1 MHLFLRYN
9 WSIFSIEIYIYF
21 IYIWYIYIKIVEDIC
36 ENSTRKLWMKF
47 LRRCWTE
54 APVDGYAG
62 SLEISKSRVG
72 QEHQWFWEWGGGL
85 QEKQNGI
92 DRLSEMLKCLT
103 ENYIRKKRKR
113 LINSDLKWTRS
124 GSNVGY
130 RCANACVCR
139 MWVHVCFTHV
149 DEEGHRCRCAY
160 GSLGHRREKRGQ
172 RKKEEIMLYS
182 EVLIKISGFFME
194 MSLRWFV
201 YFSVCCKVRGHC

>member
-1 MHLFLRYN
+1 MWEFN
-9 WSIFSIEIYIYF
+9 KKVVNEIPERMLNRSSCR
-21 IYIWYIYIKIVEDIC
+21 WLC
-36 ENSTRKLWMKF
+36 RKP
-47 LRRCWTE
+47 RDQQVQGG
-54 APVDGYAG
+54 APMVLGMG
-62 SLEISKSRVG
+62 R
-72 QEHQWFWEWGGGL
+72 GGL

-92 DRLSEMLKCLT
+92 DRLSEMMKCLT

-113 LINSDLKWTRS
+113 LINSDLKWTGS

-139 MWVHVCFTHV
+139 MWVHVRVTHV

-160 GSLGHRREKRGQ
+160 GSLGHRREKQGQ

-194 MSLRWFV
+194 TSLRWFV